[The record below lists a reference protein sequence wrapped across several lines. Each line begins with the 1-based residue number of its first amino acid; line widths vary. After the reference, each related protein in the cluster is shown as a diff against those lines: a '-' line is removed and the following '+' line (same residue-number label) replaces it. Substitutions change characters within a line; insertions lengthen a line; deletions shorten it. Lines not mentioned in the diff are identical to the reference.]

1 MVEAAGGAVVLPQA
15 TLTGAGLLGAVVRLF
30 ADRAALAAMGERAR
44 TLAIPDAAERI
55 ARLIAEV
62 ADPEAA
68 PLRRK
73 GQRA

>member
-1 MVEAAGGAVVLPQA
+1 
-15 TLTGAGLLGAVVRLF
+15 
-30 ADRAALAAMGERAR
+30 MGEGAR

-62 ADPEAA
+62 GGPEAA
-68 PLRRK
+68 AVRGK